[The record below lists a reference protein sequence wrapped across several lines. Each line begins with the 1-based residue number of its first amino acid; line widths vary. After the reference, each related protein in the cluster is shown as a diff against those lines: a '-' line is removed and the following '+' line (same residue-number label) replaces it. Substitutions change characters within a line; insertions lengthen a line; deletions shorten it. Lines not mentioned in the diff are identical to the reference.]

1 MMKLKALAVIGLCA
15 FATSALLAHEEGAC
29 CAKGAANAKKE
40 MCEASFA
47 NLNLNAE
54 QKSEMQK
61 LSAECRKA
69 GCTEASMA
77 EMAKGAQRIL
87 TKEQLA
93 SWKAC
98 CQGKTEHKQS

>member
-15 FATSALLAHEEGAC
+15 FATSALLAHEEAAC

-54 QKSEMQK
+54 QKAQMEK
-61 LSAECRKA
+61 LSAECMKA

-77 EMAKGAQRIL
+77 KMEKGAQKVL

-93 SWKAC
+93 SWKSC
-98 CQGKTEHKQS
+98 CQSKTEHKPS

>member
-1 MMKLKALAVIGLCA
+1 MMNLKALAVIGLCA
-15 FATSALLAHEEGAC
+15 FATSTLLAHEEGAC

-54 QKSEMQK
+54 QKAQMEK
-61 LSAECRKA
+61 LSAECMKA

-77 EMAKGAQRIL
+77 KMEKGAQKVL

-93 SWKAC
+93 SWKSC
-98 CQGKTEHKQS
+98 CQSKTEHKQS

>member
-15 FATSALLAHEEGAC
+15 FATSALLAHDEGAC

-47 NLNLNAE
+47 TLNLNAK
-54 QKSEMQK
+54 QKSQMEK
-61 LSAECRKA
+61 LSAECMKA

-77 EMAKGAQRIL
+77 RMEKSAQKVL
-87 TKEQLA
+87 TKDQFA
-93 SWKAC
+93 SWKSC
-98 CQGKTEHKQS
+98 CQSKAENKQS